1 MDFQRLGERFGISG
15 RLAAWQEI
23 CAGNINRSYEVS
35 FAPPEGGSCDKYI
48 FQRINTYVFKNPE
61 DVMHNILNVT
71 EHIKKK
77 LSEETGGYERR
88 VLSFLT
94 AEDGHPYLY
103 TNERDFWR
111 VYRFVDDARAYD
123 MIEKPVH
130 FYEAGR
136 AFGEFQGWLSDFP
149 VGILV
154 ETIPHFHDTVR
165 RMADFRR
172 AVRENQAG
180 RRDEAED
187 EIAFILDR
195 ENEAGTIVELLASGD
210 IPYRVTHNDTKI
222 NNILFDAATDKALCV
237 IDLDTVM
244 PGTSVYDFGDAV
256 RSGASTAREDEEDL
270 SKVHFDLGM
279 FERFTKGFLEETRGL
294 LTPEEIRLLPLGA
307 KIITLE
313 LASRFLADYL
323 DGDVYFKI
331 HRPDHNLVRARNQI
345 RLVQEMEETFPDMEE
360 IVSRYGGVP
369 VRCAAGEGPES

>member
-1 MDFQRLGERFGISG
+1 MDFQRLGERFGITG
-15 RLAAWQEI
+15 RLTAWHEI
-23 CAGNINRSYEVS
+23 CAGNINRTYEVS
-35 FAPPEGGSCDKYI
+35 FAAPDGGCDKYT

-77 LSEETGGYERR
+77 LLEEYGSYERR

-94 AEDGHPYLY
+94 ADDGRPYLY
-103 TNERDFWR
+103 TNDRDFWR
-111 VYRFVDDARAYD
+111 VYRFVDNAKAYD
-123 MIEKPVH
+123 IIEKPVH

-149 VGILV
+149 VDILV
-154 ETIPHFHDTVR
+154 ETIPHFHNTIR
-165 RMADFRR
+165 RMEDFRR
-172 AVRENQAG
+172 AVQEDRAG
-180 RRDEAED
+180 RCGEAEA
-187 EIAFILDR
+187 EIAFILGR
-195 ENEAGTIVELLASGD
+195 EAEAGTVVEWLAAGK

-270 SKVHFDLGM
+270 SKVHFDLAM
-279 FERFTKGFLEETRGL
+279 FEQFTKGFLEETRGL

-323 DGDVYFKI
+323 DGDVYFKTI
-331 HRPDHNLVRARNQI
+331 RPDHNLVRARNQI
-345 RLVQEMEETFPDMEE
+345 RLVQEMEGVFSEMEN
-360 IVSRYGGVP
+360 IVRRYGGEEILCP
-369 VRCAAGEGPES
+369 AGTERDS

>member
-1 MDFQRLGERFGISG
+1 MDFQRLGERFGITG
-15 RLAAWQEI
+15 RLTAWHEI
-23 CAGNINRSYEVS
+23 CAGNINRTYEVS
-35 FAPPEGGSCDKYI
+35 FAAPDGGCDKYT

-77 LSEETGGYERR
+77 LLEEYGSYERR

-94 AEDGHPYLY
+94 ADDGCPYLY
-103 TNERDFWR
+103 TNDRDFWR
-111 VYRFVDDARAYD
+111 VYRFVDNAKAYD
-123 MIEKPVH
+123 IIEKPVH

-149 VGILV
+149 VDILV
-154 ETIPHFHDTVR
+154 ETIPHFHNTIR
-165 RMADFRR
+165 RMEDFRR
-172 AVRENQAG
+172 AVQEDRAG
-180 RRDEAED
+180 RCGEAEA
-187 EIAFILDR
+187 EIAFILGR
-195 ENEAGTIVELLASGD
+195 EAEAGTVVEWLAAGK

-270 SKVHFDLGM
+270 SKVHFDLAM
-279 FERFTKGFLEETRGL
+279 FEQFTKGFLEETKGL

-323 DGDVYFKI
+323 DGDVYFKTS
-331 HRPDHNLVRARNQI
+331 RPDHNLVRARNQI
-345 RLVQEMEETFPDMEE
+345 RLVQEMEGVFSEMEN
-360 IVSRYGGVP
+360 IVRRYGGEELLCP
-369 VRCAAGEGPES
+369 AGTERDS

>member
-1 MDFQRLGERFGISG
+1 MDFQRLGERFGITG
-15 RLAAWQEI
+15 RLTAWHEI
-23 CAGNINRSYEVS
+23 CAGNINRTYEVS
-35 FAPPEGGSCDKYI
+35 FAAPDGGCDKYT

-77 LSEETGGYERR
+77 LLEEYGSYERR

-94 AEDGHPYLY
+94 ADDGRPYLY
-103 TNERDFWR
+103 TNDRDFWR
-111 VYRFVDDARAYD
+111 VYRFVDNAKAYD
-123 MIEKPVH
+123 IIEKPVH

-149 VGILV
+149 VDILV
-154 ETIPHFHDTVR
+154 ETIPHFHNTIR
-165 RMADFRR
+165 RMEDFRR
-172 AVRENQAG
+172 AVQEDRAG
-180 RRDEAED
+180 RCGEAEA
-187 EIAFILDR
+187 EIAFILGR
-195 ENEAGTIVELLASGD
+195 EAEAGTVVEWLAAGK

-270 SKVHFDLGM
+270 SKVHFDLAM
-279 FERFTKGFLEETRGL
+279 FEQFTKGFLEETKGL

-323 DGDVYFKI
+323 DGDVYFKTS
-331 HRPDHNLVRARNQI
+331 RPDHNLVRARNQI
-345 RLVQEMEETFPDMEE
+345 RLVQEMEGVFSEMEN
-360 IVSRYGGVP
+360 IVRRYGGEELLCP
-369 VRCAAGEGPES
+369 AGTERDS